1 MAITRTQNT
10 FSNLYYLIR
19 VRKETGS
26 WNNIP
31 GYSPASSNIFR
42 FATLSN
48 DSYYGTAP
56 DVINIQD
63 WGLSISTIDNSFG
76 GLLTEKPV
84 AKIPKTSFSID
95 NLELFY
101 HRLCEANG
109 GDLNSFY
116 GAEVDVFLCN
126 GLVPGLFWTGLSW
139 NNDFGVADP
148 LWQLP
153 NPGANYPNDD
163 FIHPIFKGTI
173 NDIGFSTSTTS
184 FSCLGVSDKI
194 NRKFGTLSGLNS
206 NFKTR
211 GQIIPITYGNWTQDG
226 DLAPLILERDSQDIP
241 RIFLDTQ
248 PIDRLDNLR
257 LYDKVSEL
265 DYRVENTKV
274 VDETAAIVTFQDS
287 TSSADLEANI
297 SDDSKDWD
305 NGSQLDNVLTNH
317 FPGDTQL
324 LYNLDGESVAFHHDF
339 DKFPTNP
346 TYTTNRSA
354 SRGWSGGE
362 ILPHVSTDELFGI
375 DAEIQKANAIITIDL
390 LPSELYLSNGGNLS
404 EARGTGSFQLT
415 LENTD
420 PNEQDLSY
428 SKYFFKVGGVYDSSV
443 AIPAPDGTLVVTM
456 EANLILKYKDFG
468 FSGEVLAYD
477 VEASVLAQKINSVD
491 FGVFTTCGLS
501 IVDPNNSTNSVL
513 LLPLLCENAADR
525 PQEFATGVGSG
536 SAFFT
541 DTETLKNG
549 LSLDFTINSNA
560 NDSAAI
566 PTNLTLNY
574 FAAQCKIRVYAENG
588 LWYWKGLGRIDSTN
602 SLIEA
607 PSDVLADIQ
616 KKELQFLQ
624 FIDATQSRSDWKNS
638 FSLYGNEPTYRA
650 FVNNFCKNNGAALYQ
665 DAAGYQVLFDLE
677 KKFSPDHT
685 INMNQIELKDNL
697 QGINYTF
704 TDREN
709 IYNEFILKFRA
720 NPANKQFLNILKI
733 NENEITSTEPL
744 EFFTSGDAPA
754 LRERC
759 EDATEYLGLDTGEVK
774 QFVFESS
781 IIRDQRTA
789 EQLLQHL
796 VRWHTTTKVNLRIDT
811 ILSETYDFE
820 LGDQVILGDVDGL
833 PEKVKDAQYIITGK
847 RINPNL
853 TGAGPSIQISM
864 TEVI

>member
-126 GLVPGLFWTGLSW
+126 GLVPGLFWTGSSW
-139 NNDFGVADP
+139 ENDFGVADP

-163 FIHPIFKGTI
+163 FIYPIFKGTI

-317 FPGDTQL
+317 FPGAKQL

-362 ILPHVSTDELFGI
+362 ILPHVSTDELFEI

-390 LPSELYLSNGGNLS
+390 LPSELYLSNGGNFT

-428 SKYFFKVGGVYDSSV
+428 SKYFFKVGGVYTGTAYISQVS
-443 AIPAPDGTLVVTM
+443 AIFS
-456 EANLILKYKDFG
+456 LKYKDFG
-468 FSGEVLAYD
+468 FSGEVLSYD
-477 VEASVLAQKINSVD
+477 VEASVLGSRFNNIDND
-491 FGVFTTCGLS
+491 FLADLVFR
-501 IVDPNNSTNSVL
+501 IRDPQDFTNEIL
-513 LLPLLCENAADR
+513 RIDQLCKDPTDR
-525 PQEFATGVGSG
+525 PQQFETASASALAYFPDTDSLKEGLELSFA
-536 SAFFT
+536 
-541 DTETLKNG
+541 
-549 LSLDFTINSNA
+549 INSLQ
-560 NDSAAI
+560 NDFPSV
-566 PTNLTLNY
+566 PSNLTLNY
-574 FAAQCKIRVYAENG
+574 FAAQCKIKVYAENG

-650 FVNNFCKNNGAALYQ
+650 FVNNFCKNNGAALFQ
-665 DAAGYQVLFDLE
+665 NAAGYQVLFDLE

-720 NPANKQFLNILKI
+720 SPANKQFLNILKI

-754 LRERC
+754 LRQRC

-864 TEVI
+864 TQVI